1 MVTVLRLRVGLLLLS
16 FAIAVY
22 VSLGALQ
29 IDLSQGIHD
38 AFLRNHSQFYSQSLN
53 PYANSTT
60 VKRSMQD
67 EQMWL
72 SNQNFTIIQREFYL
86 YLASRLRDTPYPGVE
101 NFTRYVIA
109 QSGLK
114 PLTGVKKLRPDFGPV
129 LNDVT
134 FYQYPIAIHPC
145 QSRIHTNNASTLFVA
160 IISAPSYFHKRKIIR
175 QTWLRHLQM
184 QSDLGS
190 VNLVG
195 HAFVVGLPENEEIQ
209 KQIEEENETHHDI
222 LQIEMIDHYYN
233 LTVKVVGLLN
243 WINDHC
249 SEVDFVLKIDD
260 DVYVNTKNFLTV
272 IRSLNASEKSIYGS
286 VVNSPPL
293 REGKWYI
300 SWDDWPWSNYPV
312 YFSGAAVILPG
323 CTITSLLAA
332 AQTIPYLPFDD
343 AFLTGLCTSKAGIKV
358 RDSYWFFVQGVGDVP
373 IPCDVYS
380 TVTWLTVSVEHLN
393 RSDRATKEFY
403 ENVTQCILEE
413 SDGSNRTADPMED
426 LVFSFSV

>member
-1 MVTVLRLRVGLLLLS
+1 MVTVLRLRIGVLLLS
-16 FAIAVY
+16 FAIVVY
-22 VSLGALQ
+22 VSLGAFQ
-29 IDLSQGIHD
+29 TDVTHGIHD
-38 AFLRNHSQFYSQSLN
+38 AFIRNHSQFYVQPLN
-53 PYANSTT
+53 TYVNSTNII
-60 VKRSMQD
+60 RSVQN

-72 SNQNFTIIQREFYL
+72 SDQNFTVIQREFYL

-134 FYQYPIAIHPC
+134 FYRYPIAIQSC
-145 QSRIHTNNASTLFVA
+145 QSRIFSNNATTLFVA

-175 QTWLRHLQM
+175 QTWLRDLKM
-184 QSDLGS
+184 RSDLGS

-195 HAFVVGLPENEEIQ
+195 YAFVVGLPENEEIQ
-209 KQIEEENETHHDI
+209 KQIEEENETYRDI

-243 WINDHC
+243 WMNDYC
-249 SEVDFVLKIDD
+249 SQVDFVLKIDD

-272 IRSLNASEKSIYGS
+272 IRSLNASEQSNYGS
-286 VVNSPPL
+286 IVDSPPL

-300 SWDDWPWSNYPV
+300 SWDDWPWSNYPM

-323 CTITSLLAA
+323 CTIAPLLAA

-343 AFLTGLCTSKAGIKV
+343 TFLTGLCTSKAGIKV
-358 RDSYWFFVQGVGDVP
+358 RDSYWLFVAWVEDVP
-373 IPCDVYS
+373 NPCDVYT

-393 RSDRATKEFY
+393 RSHWATKDFY
-403 ENVTQCILEE
+403 ENLTQCILEE
-413 SDGSNRTADPMED
+413 SDGTNRTADPMED